1 MVAVLKL
8 SFHRTGFAR
17 KVFTDPK
24 MSPKSK
30 TVADIMSTE
39 VITVERN
46 DPLTVAD
53 DLMKQKHI
61 RHVLVL
67 DSYGDL
73 CGVVTKRDLFRGA
86 VLRSLGYGQRAE
98 EMLLS
103 NLLVKEAMTEDPVT
117 VAPGAS
123 LTEAARTLIEIG
135 VGCLPVIEDGKLVG
149 ILTEG
154 DFVRLAA
161 GN

>member
-1 MVAVLKL
+1 
-8 SFHRTGFAR
+8 
-17 KVFTDPK
+17 
-24 MSPKSK
+24 MSKNL
-30 TVADIMSTE
+30 V
-39 VITVERN
+39 TVERN

-53 DLMKQKHI
+53 DLMKHKHI

-67 DSYGDL
+67 DAYGDL

-86 VLRSLGYGQRAE
+86 VLRSLGYGQRVE
-98 EMLLS
+98 QMLLS

-117 VAPGAS
+117 VEPGAS
-123 LTEAARTLIEIG
+123 LTEAARILIDKGI
-135 VGCLPVIEDGKLVG
+135 GCLPVTKDGKLVG

-161 GN
+161 GDVAKASRKQRLTD